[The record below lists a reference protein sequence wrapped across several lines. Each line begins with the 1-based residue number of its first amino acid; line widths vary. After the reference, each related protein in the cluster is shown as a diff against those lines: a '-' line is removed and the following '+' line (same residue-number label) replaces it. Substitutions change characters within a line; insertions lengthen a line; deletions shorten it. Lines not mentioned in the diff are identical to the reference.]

1 MPIVKLLVAIKDM
14 LQPAQSWNLT
24 PKQKQ
29 SLTGLVRSNSPLSRA
44 WYLKEDF
51 QRFWD
56 YISEGWARKHLKKW
70 LWWASYSRLEPF
82 IEFARMIR
90 DYFDGILTWTKLQIT
105 SGALEG
111 MNNKVKL
118 VSHRSYG
125 SRNDD
130 RYIEAIYHN
139 CGHLSLPED

>member
-1 MPIVKLLVAIKDM
+1 LLKN
-14 LQPAQSWNLT
+14 PWNQT

-29 SLTGLVRSNSPLSRA
+29 ALSTLVRRNNPLSRA

-51 QRFWD
+51 QKFWD
-56 YISEGWARKHLKKW
+56 YRQEAWAARHIRHW
-70 LWWASYSRLEPF
+70 LWWASHSRLQPF
-82 IEFARMIR
+82 KGLARLVR
-90 DYFDGILTWTKLQIT
+90 EHLDGILAWTRLRIT
-105 SGALEG
+105 NGALEG

-125 SRNDD
+125 FRNDD

-139 CGHLSLPED
+139 CGWLPLPPEFEA